1 MDNSENEILYLY
13 WNDPIRKTVWNL
25 FYVYLLCFLNIYWVS
40 RTFFWLMPQI
50 LNQEIWF
57 WWSNVLNQCMG
68 VSSSN
73 QYDAILIKMK
83 YIFKIKFKNL
93 LNFYLTDFE
102 KNFCLFFKVT
112 FIFIQRRLGW
122 KLTKCQIFGEIKW
135 KISRLNQLL
144 YISYQGSWVRA
155 INSFKW
161 KITLN
166 YVPLMTWKWRVPD
179 NQLI

>member
-102 KNFCLFFKVT
+102 KKIL
-112 FIFIQRRLGW
+112 FIFQSDFHIYTAETRM
-122 KLTKCQIFGEIKW
+122 EIDKMSDFW
-135 KISRLNQLL
+135 RNKMENIKIKPIVVYIISRIL
-144 YISYQGSWVRA
+144 G
-155 INSFKW
+155 
-161 KITLN
+161 
-166 YVPLMTWKWRVPD
+166 
-179 NQLI
+179 